1 MIQVK
6 YERDL
11 RAKCNFTDEDRID
24 MTMNLINI
32 AEDFNE
38 WLKEMASKY
47 GTDKDEIQLII
58 KFFLS

>member
-6 YERDL
+6 YERGL
-11 RAKCNFTDEDRID
+11 RAKCNFADEDCMN
-24 MTMNLINI
+24 MTMNLINV